1 MGSSGTIL
9 ITGANG
15 GLGSAFIKALI
26 NSSYS
31 SSYRGVFTVRS
42 ASPDSSGGLH
52 QIVDGTSLDYS
63 ITPLDLSDL
72 NSVRTFAKSIN
83 DKVASGEIPRIRAL
97 VLNAAIQTH
106 RGPMYSKDN
115 LEINFAVNYLAK
127 FLLVLLLL
135 QSMDLEWGRIVI
147 VSSFTHDPA
156 VSYNSSFAKEKL
168 MWKDV
173 ETMARQHV
181 DDKGDEWAAGMRRYA
196 RSKLLMLMFM

>member
-1 MGSSGTIL
+1 MSSSGTIL

-26 NSSYS
+26 DSPYS
-31 SSYRGVFTVRS
+31 SSYHGVFTVRS
-42 ASPDSSGGLH
+42 ASPESSAGLH
-52 QIVDGTSLDYS
+52 KTVDGTSLDFS
-63 ITPLDLSDL
+63 ITPVDLSDL

-83 DKVASGEIPRIRAL
+83 DKVSAGKLPRIRVL

-106 RGPMYSKDN
+106 RGPIYSRDN
-115 LEINFAVNYLAK
+115 LEINFAVNYLAN

-156 VSYNSSFAKEKL
+156 VSYNSSFAKEKM

-173 ETMARQHV
+173 ETLAGPHV
-181 DDKGDEWAAGMRRYA
+181 DEKGDEWAAGMRRYA